1 MVHLEF
7 VSDDGVV
14 VTYDYM
20 PERKDASRGTVAVN
34 RVTGERILVRKAEEN
49 ELSWYR
55 GHAWRRIE
63 KMLEDGDLRKET
75 CSIWY

>member
-7 VSDDGVV
+7 VSDDGTL

-20 PERKDASRGTVAVN
+20 PERRDAPRGTVAVN
-34 RVTGERILVRKAEEN
+34 RVTGERILIKKAEEN

-55 GHAWRRIE
+55 GGAWRRIE
-63 KMLEDGDLRKET
+63 QMIGDGELKTET
-75 CSIWY
+75 YAAWY